1 MTEDRKSVLTIRVPR
16 GLKARIEKY
25 SVLEGVSINQF
36 ALYAFAK
43 EIAQLETNRYFRQ
56 RLRGKKKEEVVA
68 AFDAVMAAVP
78 DRRPPKWDQ
87 QREQAQGEAGRS
99 GAGLAPRQRVG
110 AESERGGRRRA
121 PSGSRS
127 RG

>member
-43 EIAQLETNRYFRQ
+43 EIAQLETNRYFRE
-56 RLRGKKKEEVVA
+56 RLRGKSKEDLVV
-68 AFDAVMAAVP
+68 AFDAALAKVP
-78 DRRPPKWDQ
+78 DRKSPKWD
-87 QREQAQGEAGRS
+87 RLPGAARRMTPDKKVEQSRA
-99 GAGLAPRQRVG
+99 
-110 AESERGGRRRA
+110 RRRD
-121 PSGSRS
+121 
-127 RG
+127 

>member
-1 MTEDRKSVLTIRVPR
+1 MAEDRKSVLTIRVPR

-43 EIAQLETNRYFRQ
+43 EIAELETNEYIRR
-56 RLRGKKKEEVVA
+56 RLRGKRKEEVVA

-78 DRRPPKWDQ
+78 DRRPAQWDQ
-87 QREQAQGEAGRS
+87 LREQVQPGAAS
-99 GAGLAPRQRVG
+99 GTGGSTRR
-110 AESERGGRRRA
+110 RGGRHQAASRG
-121 PSGSRS
+121 GSR
-127 RG
+127 R